1 MRYEPLNWG
10 CALGYTYKMNY
21 PVPANQVE
29 VLFEV
34 KKSKFIA
41 MASFANSRESAMAVL
56 DEVKQRYPDAR
67 HHCWAYI
74 FGPPSSPV
82 SAAMADD
89 GEPSGTAGKPILNV
103 LQHKNIG
110 DVMIVVTRYFG
121 GIKLGA
127 GGLVRAY
134 SASAQQ
140 AIEQLTVREEVTLHM
155 LTVDVDF
162 KHEQFVRHLVQ
173 QVSGNI
179 ADCRYAQQV
188 SIDIQIPVTH
198 VEEIKQQLAPI
209 VNQDIEGQLVESP
222 DVDSK
227 QSKFNDSS
235 V

>member
-1 MRYEPLNWG
+1 M
-10 CALGYTYKMNY
+10 GYTYQMNY

-41 MASFANSRESAMAVL
+41 MAAFANSRESAMAVL
-56 DEVKQRYPDAR
+56 DEVKKRYPDAR

-140 AIEQLTVREEVTLHM
+140 AIEQLTVREEVTLHT

-209 VNQDIEGQLVESP
+209 VNQDIEDQQGDSPDVESP
-222 DVDSK
+222 NVDSK
-227 QSKFNDSS
+227 QSKLNDSS